1 MTQTRTKASPPRTS
15 AGRWVAFLLVL
26 ALPLMAA
33 TGCVAGGAG
42 TGASRTGPIE
52 RADVEAS
59 SARNAYDLVQSLRPQ
74 WLRGRGATSL
84 RNTQPALP
92 VVYVDGMRFGP
103 VESLRQLTVE
113 SLQRLE
119 FMSAP
124 DATNRFGTGHG
135 GGALLVQT
143 RR

>member
-1 MTQTRTKASPPRTS
+1 MPLTLPPISPHLSRR
-15 AGRWVAFLLVL
+15 GRWLSLVLLLLVPAL
-26 ALPLMAA
+26 AGP
-33 TGCVAGGAG
+33 GCVSGGAG
-42 TGASRTGPIE
+42 MGGSRTGPIE
-52 RADVEAS
+52 RVDVEAS

-74 WLRGRGATSL
+74 WLRGRGPASL

-92 VVYVDGMRFGP
+92 VVYVDGVRFGP
-103 VESLRQLTVE
+103 VESLRQITVE

-124 DATNRFGTGHG
+124 DATNRYGTGHG
-135 GGALLVQT
+135 GGAILVQT